1 MNELLAYSIA
11 GFVAA
16 GATASIVEGCRLVK
30 ADRKK
35 AQEFAEMIDKFQSVL
50 NENEEKENIN
60 EEK

>member
-16 GATASIVEGCRLVK
+16 GATASIVEGCKLVK
-30 ADRKK
+30 SDRKK
-35 AQEFAEMIDKFQSVL
+35 AQEFSKMIDKFQSVL
-50 NENEEKENIN
+50 NEEKENIN